1 MAFTSPPTIRR
12 SGSRPSAR
20 RPSGRSPPASGSG
33 RARCRGSMSPT
44 AWLSPGDCCGQD
56 CWSPSL
62 VTDCAGLLAP
72 RPAGGLTCSARARQA
87 AESPAA
93 TASFGR
99 RWLLLEVAG
108 AWGPR
113 AFRDSPALDPAI
125 GARIERRAA
134 ADGFRIAAI
143 RRPGRARQAGGVRWR
158 WARIDAAPG
167 RESVVWGE
175 GSGPADYLTDPFDG
189 PGTRSDA
196 IVVAVCEH
204 GRHDQC
210 CATRGRAVAAL
221 LRRDDPEA
229 VWECSHIG
237 GDRFAAT
244 MLLLPHGIN
253 YGWADTFGARHMVG
267 EYSRGR
273 VVLAGLR
280 GRSAFSFLEQAA
292 QDAAR
297 RMLGDLPIDAYPP
310 VRSHRLTPR
319 SWEVFLADPPG
330 GIRVELVETHSE
342 PLYSNCAATVA
353 LARPVFRVQS
363 ADRQR

>member
-1 MAFTSPPTIRR
+1 MTDTADAAALR
-12 SGSRPSAR
+12 SAR
-20 RPSGRSPPASGSG
+20 RPA
-33 RARCRGSMSPT
+33 
-44 AWLSPGDCCGQD
+44 
-56 CWSPSL
+56 
-62 VTDCAGLLAP
+62 
-72 RPAGGLTCSARARQA
+72 CSALAREA
-87 AESPAA
+87 AESLAA

-108 AWGPR
+108 AWGPS
-113 AFRDSPALDPAI
+113 AFRDSPLLDPVL

-134 ADGFRIAAI
+134 AAGFRLVAI
-143 RRPGRARQAGGVRWR
+143 RRPGRGRHADGTRWR
-158 WARIDAAPG
+158 WARIDSAPG
-167 RESVVWGE
+167 AEGTVWGE
-175 GSGPADYLTDPFDG
+175 VAGPSDYLSAPFDE
-189 PGTRSDA
+189 PGTPSHDM
-196 IVVAVCEH
+196 IVAVCAH

-210 CATRGRAVAAL
+210 CATRGRSVAAL
-221 LRRDDPEA
+221 LRQDDPEA

-253 YGWADTFGARHMVG
+253 YGWADTLGARHMVG

-297 RMLGDLPIDAYPP
+297 RTFGDLRIDAYRP
-310 VRSHRLTPR
+310 VRSSRLTPR
-319 SWEVFLADPPG
+319 SWEVFLADGPG
-330 GIRVELVETHSE
+330 EIRVELAEAYSE

-353 LARPVFRVQS
+353 LARPIFTVES
-363 ADRQR
+363 AARQW